1 MNKIYAWIL
10 GMTKVGK
17 QIKRVQEWLDGKK
30 QIIASLA
37 AAIPATILIIQKFTE
52 QGTTYLVS
60 VASTPEFL
68 AASGGWVALFNG
80 LKGEKIRAE
89 NAEIIT
95 KLDANTAITQQVA
108 DKQ

>member
-17 QIKRVQEWLDGKK
+17 AVKQVQVYLDGKK

-37 AAIPATILIIQKFTE
+37 TAIPATLLIIQKFTD

-68 AASGGWVALFNG
+68 AASGGWVAFFNG
-80 LKGEKIRAE
+80 LGIKKARAE

-95 KLDANTAITQQVA
+95 KLDANTAITLQA
-108 DKQ
+108 ANKK